1 MTTIL
6 VDVEKRTIYS
16 DSRSTINSDGIERF
30 GSYSLKLFRHPS
42 NKMIAGTFGCLKTS
56 WDILNKLGFETPQY
70 ANGLLVET
78 LSNKSAQ
85 GGVLLLNV
93 YNDTVTYI
101 ERKTTSSGKEEY
113 TKIQYCRGAT
123 GISGGSGNHIVWEVF
138 KHTGCPLRAMRYAGL
153 IDKYSDTNIKKIT
166 F

>member
-16 DSRSTINSDGIERF
+16 DSRATVISNGIEMF
-30 GSYSLKLFRHPS
+30 GADSVKLFRHPS
-42 NKMIAGTFGCLKTS
+42 NKLIAGTFGCLKTS
-56 WDILNKLGFETPQY
+56 WEILNNLGFKTPQY
-70 ANGLLVET
+70 ANGLLVDS

-85 GGVLLLNV
+85 CGVLLLNI

-101 ERKTTSSGKEEY
+101 ERKTTKTGNEEY

-123 GISGGSGNHIVWEVF
+123 GISGGSGNKIVWEVF
-138 KHTGCPLRAMRYAGL
+138 KHSGCPVRAMRYAGL
-153 IDKYSDTNIKKIT
+153 IDKYSDTDIKKIT